1 MAIEA
6 FLINPPKRRYRSN
19 PLGVDELAILN
30 PPRKRRAKKRRTK
43 VAIRRKRN
51 SKGRFVKGGTK
62 RRRTVKRRRSTV
74 SRRVSAPKRRRRST
88 SRRRKTVQ
96 TLRRHSVYV
105 TNPRRRRRSYR
116 RNPGIGGLSIGS
128 IVPTLK
134 EGAFIAL
141 GAIAVG
147 HAMSRLPYVSTLVGP
162 TRHIARLGVAI
173 LGGKLI
179 SKFLKQPALGRA
191 FAMGGVV
198 ATALQVASENFPAL
212 VPLSSTDEMALGMYY
227 AAPMA
232 LGEYYASGPTVA
244 GQPDGL
250 SFEQD
255 MPERLMQ
262 NRF

>member
-1 MAIEA
+1 MPVEA

-19 PLGVDELAILN
+19 PFGVDELAILN
-30 PPRKRRAKKRRTK
+30 PPRKKRGKKRRAKVATTRR
-43 VAIRRKRN
+43 RN
-51 SKGRFVKGGTK
+51 KKGRFVKGGTK
-62 RRRTVKRRRSTV
+62 RRKATRRRRSVV
-74 SRRVSAPKRRRRST
+74 SRRVHAPKRRRRT
-88 SRRRKTVQ
+88 THRRRAVQ

-116 RNPGIGGLSIGS
+116 RNPGIGGLSMSS
-128 IVPTLK
+128 IVPTIK

-198 ATALQVASENFPAL
+198 ATALQVAQENFPAL

-227 AAPMA
+227 ASPAA
-232 LGEYYASGPTVA
+232 VGEYYASGPTVA

>member
-1 MAIEA
+1 MLEP
-6 FLINPPKRRYRSN
+6 FLINPPRRLRKN
-19 PLGVDELAILN
+19 PLGVDELVVLN
-30 PPRKRRAKKRRTK
+30 PPRRKPRAKKRRAK

-51 SKGRFVKGGTK
+51 SKGRFVKAG
-62 RRRTVKRRRSTV
+62 RAV
-74 SRRVSAPKRRRRST
+74 AKRRRRST
-88 SRRRKTVQ
+88 KRRTVNVVKRA
-96 TLRRHSVYV
+96 LRRGRSKRRVRSLKRHSVYV
-105 TNPRRRRRSYR
+105 TNPPRRRGRRYR
-116 RNPGIGGLSIGS
+116 RNPGGLGFSMGS

-147 HAMSRLPYVSTLVGP
+147 HAMARIPYINTLTGP
-162 TRHIARLGVAI
+162 TRHLARIGVAI

-227 AAPMA
+227 ASPQ
-232 LGEYYASGPTVA
+232 LSEYYSAGPNVS

-250 SFEQD
+250 NFEQD
-255 MPERLMQ
+255 MPERLTQ
-262 NRF
+262 SRF

>member
-1 MAIEA
+1 MIEP

-19 PLGVDELAILN
+19 PLGVDELVLLN
-30 PPRKRRAKKRRTK
+30 PPKKRRKK
-43 VAIRRKRN
+43 VAIKRKRGP
-51 SKGRFVKGGTK
+51 KGRFVKSSKK
-62 RRRTVKRRRSTV
+62 RTRKRSIAR
-74 SRRVSAPKRRRRST
+74 RRVSAPKRRRRVT
-88 SRRRKTVQ
+88 AKRRSPVTR
-96 TLRRHSVYV
+96 LRRHAVYQ

-116 RNPGIGGLSIGS
+116 HNPMGISMAG

-141 GAIAVG
+141 GAVAVG
-147 HAMSRLPYVSTLVGP
+147 QAMSRLPYVSTLVGP

-173 LGGKLI
+173 LGGQLI
-179 SKFLKQPALGRA
+179 GKILKQPALGRA

-198 ATALQVASENFPAL
+198 ATALQLAQENFPSL
-212 VPLSSTDEMALGMYY
+212 VALSSADEMALGTYY
-227 AAPMA
+227 AAPQ
-232 LGEYYASGPTVA
+232 LSEYYASGPTVA